1 MCEVAELDRSQY
13 RLILEL
19 GEFGISSNLL
29 DHFSFC
35 VVHKGDME
43 ISERI
48 VLRYRDGPE
57 VLLPPQLLFVDDS
70 GQRWVRFKQTNYAT
84 CKLVLGKESQ
94 FGQ

>member
-1 MCEVAELDRSQY
+1 MCEVAELDTSQY

-29 DHFSFC
+29 C

-48 VLRYRDGPE
+48 VLRYRDGLRSAMSE
-57 VLLPPQLLFVDDS
+57 VQAD
-70 GQRWVRFKQTNYAT
+70 
-84 CKLVLGKESQ
+84 
-94 FGQ
+94 